1 MMMTISERVA
11 YLKGLTEGMK
21 LDDNKDETKLLKAI
35 IDVLDDVALSVAD
48 LEDATAMMQEQV
60 DAVDEDLDELEEFVY
75 TELDDEDYEDFE
87 DEECFEVE
95 CPACHETICVDEEIL
110 EDGGI
115 ECPNCGEF
123 LEFEIDEDC
132 GCGCDNCKDED

>member
-1 MMMTISERVA
+1 MMTISERVA
-11 YLKGLTEGMK
+11 FLKGLSEGMK
-21 LDDNKDETKLLKAI
+21 LDDGKDETKLLKAI
-35 IDVLDDVALSVAD
+35 IDVLDDIALSVAD
-48 LEDATAMMQEQV
+48 LEDASAMMQEQL

-75 TELDDEDYEDFE
+75 TDDDDMDYDAFDDEEIY
-87 DEECFEVE
+87 EVE

-115 ECPNCGEF
+115 DCPNCGEF

-132 GCGCDNCKDED
+132 TCGCEDCCDD

>member
-95 CPACHETICVDEEIL
+95 L
-110 EDGGI
+110 
-115 ECPNCGEF
+115 
-123 LEFEIDEDC
+123 LY
-132 GCGCDNCKDED
+132 